1 MEHLNIKIYGR
12 TQGVFFR
19 DSSRRKAKKLGLKGF
34 VRNEDDGTVYIEA
47 EGEKDAL
54 KQFVDWCHKGSWLA
68 KVEKV
73 DYQSTSEIKNFPDF
87 VIEF

>member
-1 MEHLNIKIYGR
+1 M
-12 TQGVFFR
+12 FFR

-54 KQFVDWCHKGSWLA
+54 KRFLEWCHKGPWLA

-73 DYQSTSEIKNFPDF
+73 DYQFTSEIKNFPDF
-87 VIEF
+87 AIEY